1 MHVEIENN
9 AIILYTVG
17 LSSQVA
23 IYSYF
28 MCYDALLN
36 LDGSSILNCQKC
48 CLSFY
53 RSSLSDNTLTGC
65 WRLEQVGQHSSDE
78 DDLFSSMKSRRYTQK
93 NKLFKLLNIVM
104 SMIST

>member
-28 MCYDALLN
+28 CVMM
-36 LDGSSILNCQKC
+36 
-48 CLSFY
+48 
-53 RSSLSDNTLTGC
+53 
-65 WRLEQVGQHSSDE
+65 HS
-78 DDLFSSMKSRRYTQK
+78 
-93 NKLFKLLNIVM
+93 
-104 SMIST
+104 